1 MELNGKIA
9 CFLGDSI
16 TEGVGVKDRANNRYD
31 NRLAKAC
38 GLKAVYNYGIG
49 GTRIAHQYQPSE
61 DACRDM
67 TFCGRAFF
75 LNPEADL
82 FVVYGGINDYI
93 HGDAPFGKI
102 GDRTQ
107 ATFCGAVW
115 YLMNTLRTRYAGKT
129 VVFLTPAHCYF
140 KGVSDAE
147 VSPRP
152 MKAPDSKPV
161 LGYVEAI
168 LETAKEFDVPVLD
181 LYHDLGIT
189 PNEEE
194 DRAKYTTDG
203 LHFNDDGHAVIAAK
217 LQAFLEGQV

>member
-1 MELNGKIA
+1 MKLQGKTA

-16 TEGVGVKDRANNRYD
+16 TQGVGVKDQNNRYD

-61 DACRDM
+61 EACRDM

-75 LNPEADL
+75 LHPDADL
-82 FVVYGGINDYI
+82 YVVYGGINDYI
-93 HGDAPFGKI
+93 HGDAPFGQI

-107 ATFCGAVW
+107 GSFCGAVW
-115 YLMNTLRTRYAGKT
+115 YLMNLLRTRYAGKT
-129 VVFLTPAHCYF
+129 VVFLTPARCYF
-140 KGVSDAE
+140 KGVSDTE

-161 LGYVEAI
+161 LGYVEVI
-168 LETAKEFDVPVLD
+168 LETAKEFDIPVLD
-181 LYHDLGIT
+181 LYHDLGIN

-217 LQAFLEGQV
+217 LQAFLEEQV